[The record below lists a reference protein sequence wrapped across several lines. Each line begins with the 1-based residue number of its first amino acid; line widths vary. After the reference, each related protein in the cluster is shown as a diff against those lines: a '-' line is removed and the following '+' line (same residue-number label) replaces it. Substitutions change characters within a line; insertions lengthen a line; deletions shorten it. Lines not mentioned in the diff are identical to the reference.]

1 VPYFIIV
8 KPVEIEIVRHMRL
21 KELECI
27 VTKYENKNMIQ
38 VMCPGRSA
46 TGCSSFGKDTWGAR
60 WRRPQQR

>member
-46 TGCSSFGKDTWGAR
+46 TGCSSFGKDT
-60 WRRPQQR
+60 